1 MSAKTLCACLLALA
15 ASACAKNPS
24 SEPGAGAPAP
34 AATRNRDVIA
44 RDELQAP
51 GIVGLSVLDAVKS
64 LRPQFLTVRTL
75 GTVYVPG
82 TTDAEDGQVHASV
95 NGSTVGPLA
104 DLATIRASAVKE
116 VRYLS
121 AVAAHEKFGQA
132 AHQGPVIVV
141 TTM

>member
-1 MSAKTLCACLLALA
+1 VSAKTLCACVLVLA

-24 SEPGAGAPAP
+24 PGDAGAAAP
-34 AATRNRDVIA
+34 ATTRNRDVIA

-64 LRPQFLTVRTL
+64 LRPQFLTVRTVST
-75 GTVYVPG
+75 GYVPG
-82 TTDAEDGQVHASV
+82 TTDDEAGQVHSSLD
-95 NGSTVGPLA
+95 GSKVGPLN
-104 DLATIRASAVKE
+104 DLATIRASTVKE
-116 VRYLS
+116 IRYLN
-121 AVAAHEKFGQA
+121 AAAAHEKFGQA